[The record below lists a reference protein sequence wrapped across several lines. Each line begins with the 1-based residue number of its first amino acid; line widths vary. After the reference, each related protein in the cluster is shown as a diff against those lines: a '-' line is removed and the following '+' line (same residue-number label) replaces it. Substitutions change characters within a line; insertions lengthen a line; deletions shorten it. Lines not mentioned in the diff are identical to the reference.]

1 MFAIQLMPCCNL
13 QGINRL
19 KKYAGG
25 MQMKKGYTIMFTV
38 LIVPLF
44 TALIGIVM
52 AQKTE
57 VPPAQNGIR
66 LPDDYK
72 NWRLIS
78 STHRTDNNTLRVI
91 LGNDIAV
98 RAARSGSTNPWPDG
112 SVLAKLVWK
121 DTAHEQWS
129 TATIPGAFVHAEFMI
144 KDAKKYAATGGW
156 GFARWLGMAQKP
168 YGKDA
173 DFVQECYSCHT
184 PMKHNDY
191 VFTHPAIT
199 P

>member
-1 MFAIQLMPCCNL
+1 MP
-13 QGINRL
+13 
-19 KKYAGG
+19 
-25 MQMKKGYTIMFTV
+25 MKKTHNVMLTV
-38 LIVPLF
+38 LIILLSIAV
-44 TALIGIVM
+44 IGIVM
-52 AQKTE
+52 AQKPE
-57 VPPAQNGIR
+57 VSPAPNGIR
-66 LPDDYK
+66 LPDSYK
-72 NWRLIS
+72 NWCLIS

-98 RAARSGSTNPWPDG
+98 QAARSGQTNPWPDG
-112 SVLAKLVWK
+112 SIMAKLVWK
-121 DTAHEQWS
+121 DATHEQWP

-144 KDAKKYAATGGW
+144 KDAKKYSATGGW
-156 GFARWLGMAQKP
+156 GFARWLGMEQKP

-173 DFVQECYSCHT
+173 DFVQECYGCHT